1 MDILKIAIAISVVI
15 TVFIMFAGV
24 FTMTRNEDTGRKS
37 NQMMRYRVL
46 SQLVTVLLI
55 AIYLWLSR

>member
-55 AIYLWLSR
+55 AIYLWLNR